1 MAKKLY
7 KLKIRSLLFLSVAT
21 LIFLQC
27 KTQSITS
34 EHIIPVTSKEVI
46 AKGEKLFRTNCN
58 ACHLP
63 NQQVI
68 GPPLIGLVEK
78 RNKKWLI
85 AYIYDSKSIKMA
97 GDKDALEVQRKSEF
111 HNEHLFKELSEQEI
125 VSIFSFVES
134 KK

>member
-1 MAKKLY
+1 
-7 KLKIRSLLFLSVAT
+7 
-21 LIFLQC
+21 LQ
-27 KTQSITS
+27 
-34 EHIIPVTSKEVI
+34 
-46 AKGEKLFRTNCN
+46 R
-58 ACHLP
+58 LP
-63 NQQVI
+63 FAESTI
-68 GPPLIGLVEK
+68 DWSAIIGLVEK

-111 HNEHLFKELSEQEI
+111 LNEHLFKELSEQEI